1 MLVRWPRASGR
12 NVFFVIVCPTPDVPN
27 PALLQSQIF
36 ILSLR
41 GDAIITK
48 DYRHDV
54 PRASHDVFFRNYKF
68 GEGRDEVA
76 PVFHIDGV
84 NYYHIK
90 VR

>member
-1 MLVRWPRASGR
+1 MSDASRATP
-12 NVFFVIVCPTPDVPN
+12 CPS
-27 PALLQSQIF
+27 QSQIF

-54 PRASHDVFFRNYKF
+54 SRASHDVFFRNYKL
-68 GEGRDEVA
+68 GEGRKEVA

-90 VR
+90 ARPRGAGVPREARASSR